1 MQLSVSAEGKQSD
14 SSCSL
19 DSEIDFTLMLCA
31 CSGYTAGQN
40 LASFGNETT
49 QCSNVFI
56 INGVYVIHA
65 ALADLSSRSS
75 YSISSNHAFYILQNQ
90 CISERNIFILGRCT
104 KLSKVSSRLA
114 ALSGWS
120 IVISAVSAVITVST
134 ETAVVSA
141 EIVISAET
149 AAERIT
155 LGLLPIGRTAGRAQ
169 WNGNDIGNDF
179 CYISLCAVLRIVGTT
194 GNTSFHKYAAAFFQL
209 ISNSFC
215 QGTPG
220 NNINPVCKL
229 ALFTLGGRVVTAYCY
244 RKRCYGTA
252 GLRGTNN
259 RIPSKISQD
268 LN

>member
-1 MQLSVSAEGKQSD
+1 
-14 SSCSL
+14 
-19 DSEIDFTLMLCA
+19 MLCA
-31 CSGYTAGQN
+31 CSGYAAGQN

-120 IVISAVSAVITVST
+120 IVISAVSAVITVSA
-134 ETAVVSA
+134 EIAVVSTESA
-141 EIVISAET
+141 VISSK
-149 AAERIT
+149 AAAKGT
-155 LGLLPIGRTAGRAQ
+155 SLLRAIGRAAQ
-169 WNGNDIGNDF
+169 STNGNCNGIGNNF
-179 CYISLCAVLRIVGTT
+179 CYISLCAILCIIGAT
-194 GNTSFHKYAAAFFQL
+194 GNTSFHEHAAAFFQL

-229 ALFTLGGRVVTAYCY
+229 ALFTLGGRVVTAYC
-244 RKRCYGTA
+244 
-252 GLRGTNN
+252 
-259 RIPSKISQD
+259 
-268 LN
+268 

>member
-1 MQLSVSAEGKQSD
+1 
-14 SSCSL
+14 
-19 DSEIDFTLMLCA
+19 MLCA
-31 CSGYTAGQN
+31 CSGYAAGQN

-120 IVISAVSAVITVST
+120 IVISAVSAVITVSA
-134 ETAVVSA
+134 ETAVVSTESA
-141 EIVISAET
+141 VISSK
-149 AAERIT
+149 AAAKGT
-155 LGLLPIGRTAGRAQ
+155 SLLRTIGRAARST
-169 WNGNDIGNDF
+169 NGNCNGIGHNF
-179 CYISLCAVLRIVGTT
+179 CYISLCAILSIIGTT
-194 GNTSFHKYAAAFFQL
+194 GNPSFHKYTGAFFQL

-229 ALFTLGGRVVTAYCY
+229 PLFTLGGCVVTAYC
-244 RKRCYGTA
+244 
-252 GLRGTNN
+252 
-259 RIPSKISQD
+259 
-268 LN
+268 

>member
-1 MQLSVSAEGKQSD
+1 
-14 SSCSL
+14 
-19 DSEIDFTLMLCA
+19 MLCA
-31 CSGYTAGQN
+31 CSGYATGQN

-90 CISERNIFILGRCT
+90 CISERNIFIFGRRT
-104 KLSKVSSRLA
+104 ELSKISSRLA
-114 ALSGWS
+114 ALSGRT
-120 IVISAVSAVITVST
+120 IVITAVSAVVITVSA
-134 ETAVVSA
+134 ETAVVSTEA
-141 EIVISAET
+141 AVISSKS
-149 AAERIT
+149 AAERT
-155 LGLLPIGRTAGRAQ
+155 SLLRTIGRAARSADG
-169 WNGNDIGNDF
+169 NGNGIGNNF
-179 CYISLCAVLRIVGTT
+179 CYISLCAILRIIGTA
-194 GNTSFHKYAAAFFQL
+194 GNTPFHKYAAAFFQL
-209 ISNSFC
+209 VSNSFC

-229 ALFTLGGRVVTAYCY
+229 ALFSLGGCIVTAYCY

-252 GLRGTNN
+252 GLRGTND

>member
-1 MQLSVSAEGKQSD
+1 
-14 SSCSL
+14 
-19 DSEIDFTLMLCA
+19 MLCA
-31 CSGYTAGQN
+31 CSGYAAGQN

-120 IVISAVSAVITVST
+120 IVISAVSAVITVSA
-134 ETAVVSA
+134 EIAVVSTESA
-141 EIVISAET
+141 VISSK
-149 AAERIT
+149 AAAKGT
-155 LGLLPIGRTAGRAQ
+155 SLLRAIGRAARST
-169 WNGNDIGNDF
+169 NGNCNGIGNNF
-179 CYISLCAVLRIVGTT
+179 CYISLCAILCIIGAT
-194 GNTSFHKYAAAFFQL
+194 GNTSFHEHAAAFFQL

-229 ALFTLGGRVVTAYCY
+229 ALFTLGGRVVTAYC
-244 RKRCYGTA
+244 
-252 GLRGTNN
+252 
-259 RIPSKISQD
+259 
-268 LN
+268 

>member
-1 MQLSVSAEGKQSD
+1 
-14 SSCSL
+14 
-19 DSEIDFTLMLCA
+19 MLCA
-31 CSGYTAGQN
+31 CSGYAAGQN

-56 INGVYVIHA
+56 INGVYVIYA

-90 CISERNIFILGRCT
+90 CISERNIFIFGRRT
-104 KLSKVSSRLA
+104 ELSKISSRLA
-114 ALSGWS
+114 ALSGWT
-120 IVISAVSAVITVST
+120 IVITAVSAVVITVSA
-134 ETAVVSA
+134 ETAVVSTEA
-141 EIVISAET
+141 AVISSKA
-149 AAERIT
+149 AAERT
-155 LGLLPIGRTAGRAQ
+155 SLLRAVGRAARSTDR
-169 WNGNDIGNDF
+169 NGNGIGNNF
-179 CYISLCAVLRIVGTT
+179 CYISLCAILRIIGTA
-194 GNTSFHKYAAAFFQL
+194 GNAPFHKYAAAFFQL
-209 ISNSFC
+209 VSNSFC

-229 ALFTLGGRVVTAYCY
+229 ALFSLGGCIVTAYCY

-252 GLRGTNN
+252 GLRGTND